1 MITIVNYGLGNI
13 WAFANLFERLNI
25 KTHIAEK
32 ASDIKQASK
41 IILPGVGSFDH
52 AMTLLN
58 KSGMRDELDK
68 QVLINKV
75 PVIGICLG
83 MQIMA
88 KSSDEGNLKGLGWID
103 GEVKLFDENSI
114 KYKTKYPHMGW
125 NSIHQE
131 KGSVILHNLPDES
144 RFYFLHSYYFICNDP
159 KDILTTTHYGIN
171 FASSIQ
177 KENIIGTQ
185 FHPEKSHANGTLL
198 LKNFALF
205 Y

>member
-52 AMTLLN
+52 AMALLN
-58 KSGMRDELDK
+58 KAGMRDELDK

-131 KGSVILHNLPDES
+131 KDSVILHNLPDE
-144 RFYFLHSYYFICNDP
+144 
-159 KDILTTTHYGIN
+159 
-171 FASSIQ
+171 
-177 KENIIGTQ
+177 
-185 FHPEKSHANGTLL
+185 
-198 LKNFALF
+198 
-205 Y
+205 

>member
-52 AMTLLN
+52 AMALLN
-58 KSGMRDELDK
+58 KAGMRDELDK
-68 QVLINKV
+68 QVLINKI

-114 KYKTKYPHMGW
+114 K
-125 NSIHQE
+125 
-131 KGSVILHNLPDES
+131 
-144 RFYFLHSYYFICNDP
+144 
-159 KDILTTTHYGIN
+159 
-171 FASSIQ
+171 
-177 KENIIGTQ
+177 
-185 FHPEKSHANGTLL
+185 
-198 LKNFALF
+198 
-205 Y
+205 